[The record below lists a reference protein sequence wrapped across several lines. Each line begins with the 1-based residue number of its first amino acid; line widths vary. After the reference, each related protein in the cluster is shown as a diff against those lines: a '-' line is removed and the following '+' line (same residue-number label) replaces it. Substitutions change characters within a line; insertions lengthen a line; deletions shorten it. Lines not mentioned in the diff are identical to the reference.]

1 MRVNNI
7 SNWEYSESLN
17 TMLFFAQRLDELLF
31 HHSTDSYRYPVLSII
46 GLCDEFIRVYEDVE
60 NKIIHEKNI
69 DHILDEILSRLK
81 EDTVAISIISPE
93 FKERIIKE
101 SKAWNKREKYDNIL
115 YIRRKLGAGKYYKK
129 VIELLKNCISNNND
143 KRLVDRYSGILVRV
157 LIDAGY
163 SENYIFNCVHNSFF
177 YQKVTGIDS
186 FENFVK
192 EFSFDEKE
200 YDVFIGFSQD
210 FSSLMPLFNRIKAGE
225 SDITLMHANSLPMGV
240 KARGQKTILKFH
252 KVKALDIFSAY
263 EMVREISSVIINA
276 FAYYS
281 HIRNKVK
288 VYGQVID
295 EKKRITSIDD
305 QDLLKYRVSSL
316 SYEESTHNAEN
327 MLNITFSTIF
337 NMREI
342 SKITEIHNSAI
353 YSENTSDSL
362 LGLWSIAE
370 TLSGE
375 EETDKIQKVKNRMIP
390 FLVSTYIEKIVTT
403 CMLDIKRWDNEFFAK
418 NIHNCI
424 DGDNDLEST
433 FAFLA
438 FDEFDAIRKE
448 LYGLTEMYPLLRY
461 RVYFL
466 NAQLKN
472 TKGLFSMIISHRN
485 RVEWQ
490 LHRIY
495 RARNYIIHD
504 GRRQEK
510 MNRDLVI
517 NLHSYID
524 IMFSKIIDL
533 LSSSPYS
540 HDSIDN
546 VVTEHQLKVTIM
558 DEKVEKMEKVKTTK
572 DNYRQLLYYDYEQ

>member
-46 GLCDEFIRVYEDVE
+46 GLCDEFIRVYEDAE

-81 EDTVAISIISPE
+81 EDTVAISIITPE
-93 FKERIIKE
+93 FKERIIKG
-101 SKAWNKREKYDNIL
+101 SKAWNKREKYDNVL

-129 VIELLKNCISNNND
+129 VIELLHNCISKNND

-163 SENYIFNCVHNSFF
+163 SENYIYNCVHNFF
-177 YQKVTGIDS
+177 FHQKVTGIDS
-186 FENFVK
+186 FEKFVK
-192 EFSFDEKE
+192 EFSFHEKE

-210 FSSLMPLFNRIKAGE
+210 LSILMPLFNRIKAGE
-225 SDITLMHANSLPMGV
+225 SEITLMDVNSLPVGV
-240 KARGQKTILKFH
+240 KARGKKTILKFE
-252 KVKALDIFSAY
+252 KVKALDVFSAY
-263 EMVREISSVIINA
+263 EIVREISAVIINA

-288 VYGQVID
+288 VYGQVMD
-295 EKKRITSIDD
+295 EQKRITSIAD
-305 QDLLKYRVSSL
+305 QDLLKYRVSAL

-327 MLNITFSTIF
+327 MLNITFSTII

-342 SKITEIHNSAI
+342 SKVTEIHNSAV

-390 FLVSTYIEKIVTT
+390 FLMSTYIEKIVTT
-403 CMLDIKRWDNEFFAK
+403 CMLDIKRWDNDFFAK
-418 NIHNCI
+418 NIHNCLNV
-424 DGDNDLEST
+424 DNDLEST

-438 FDEFDAIRKE
+438 FDEFDARRKE
-448 LYGLTEMYPLLRY
+448 LYGLTEMFPVLRY
-461 RVYFL
+461 RGFFL

-472 TKGLFSMIISHRN
+472 SKG
-485 RVEWQ
+485 
-490 LHRIY
+490 
-495 RARNYIIHD
+495 
-504 GRRQEK
+504 
-510 MNRDLVI
+510 
-517 NLHSYID
+517 
-524 IMFSKIIDL
+524 
-533 LSSSPYS
+533 
-540 HDSIDN
+540 
-546 VVTEHQLKVTIM
+546 
-558 DEKVEKMEKVKTTK
+558 
-572 DNYRQLLYYDYEQ
+572 

>member
-7 SNWEYSESLN
+7 SNWRYSGSLN

-31 HHSTDSYRYPVLSII
+31 HHSTDSYRCPVLSII
-46 GLCDEFIRVYEDVE
+46 GLCDEFIRVYEDAE
-60 NKIIHEKNI
+60 YKIIYEKNI
-69 DHILDEILSRLK
+69 DHILDEILSRIK
-81 EDTVAISIISPE
+81 EDTVAISIITPE

-115 YIRRKLGAGKYYKK
+115 YIRRKLGAGNYYKK

-163 SENYIFNCVHNSFF
+163 SENYIYNCVHNSFF
-177 YQKVTGIDS
+177 HQEVTGIES
-186 FENFVK
+186 FEKFVK
-192 EFSFDEKE
+192 EFSFQEKE

-210 FSSLMPLFNRIKAGE
+210 FSILMPLFNRIKVGE
-225 SDITLMHANSLPMGV
+225 SEITLMDANSLPVGV
-240 KARGQKTILKFH
+240 KVRGQKTILKFE
-252 KVKALDIFSAY
+252 KVKALDVFSAY
-263 EMVREISSVIINA
+263 EFVREISSVIINA

-281 HIRNKVK
+281 HIKNKVK
-288 VYGQVID
+288 VYGQVMD
-295 EKKRITSIDD
+295 EKKGITSIAD
-305 QDLLKYRVSSL
+305 QDLLKYRVSAL

-327 MLNITFSTIF
+327 MLNISFSTIF
-337 NMREI
+337 NMKEI
-342 SKITEIHNSAI
+342 SKVTEIHNSAV

-403 CMLDIKRWDNEFFAK
+403 CMLDIKRWDNDFFAK
-418 NIHNCI
+418 NIHNCFNV
-424 DGDNDLEST
+424 DNDLEST

-438 FDEFDAIRKE
+438 FDEFDALRKE
-448 LYGLTEMYPLLRY
+448 LYGLTEMFPLLRY
-461 RVYFL
+461 RVFFL

-472 TKGLFSMIISHRN
+472 TKGLCSMIIGHRN

-504 GRRQEK
+504 GRRQEE

-540 HDSIDN
+540 NDSIDD
-546 VVTEHQLKVTIM
+546 VVTEHQLKVAIM
-558 DEKVEKMEKVKTTK
+558 DEKVAKMGKEKITK
-572 DNYRQLLYYDYEQ
+572 ENFRQLLYYDFEQ